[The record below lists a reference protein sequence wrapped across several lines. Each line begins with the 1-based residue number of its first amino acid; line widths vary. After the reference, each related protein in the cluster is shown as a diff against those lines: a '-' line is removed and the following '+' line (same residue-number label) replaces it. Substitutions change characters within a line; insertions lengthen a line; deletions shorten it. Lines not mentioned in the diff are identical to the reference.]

1 MANDELQRMGPMSRS
16 ERVMLVVFGIV
27 AITWMTTPFH
37 HLDYTVVAMG
47 GVSALFLAGVLTW
60 DDITSERGAWD
71 VFLWYGGLVRMAGAI
86 GESGLTTRF
95 AQAAAGVTTGW
106 TWGAALAVL
115 VLVYFFAHYG
125 FASITAHITAMF
137 TPFLV
142 VLLAAGAPPLIA
154 VLFLAYFSNLGAAL
168 THFGTTTSPIYF
180 GAGYVTQRD
189 WWRLGLIVA
198 LTTITI
204 FTVVG
209 LGWWKVLGW
218 W

>member
-1 MANDELQRMGPMSRS
+1 M
-16 ERVMLVVFGIV
+16 
-27 AITWMTTPFH
+27 
-37 HLDYTVVAMG
+37 
-47 GVSALFLAGVLTW
+47 
-60 DDITSERGAWD
+60 
-71 VFLWYGGLVRMAGAI
+71 
-86 GESGLTTRF
+86 
-95 AQAAAGVTTGW
+95 TTGW

>member
-1 MANDELQRMGPMSRS
+1 MQSVLNIVGWLGSAL
-16 ERVMLVVFGIV
+16 VFGAV
-27 AITWMTTPFH
+27 AVTWMTTPVH
-37 HLDYTVVAMG
+37 HLDYTVVAMS

-60 DDITSERGAWD
+60 DDITSERAAWD

-95 AQAAAGVTTGW
+95 AQATAGMTAGW
-106 TWGAALAVL
+106 SWGAALTVL

-198 LTTITI
+198 LTTITV
-204 FTVVG
+204 FTVAG
-209 LGWWKVLGW
+209 LAWWKLLGWW
-218 W
+218 